1 MNILVVMMMMSTTR
15 GPCGKDDGD
24 DDRLWR
30 RAEKGRKRT
39 TWLADDDGCEDG
51 GNKKPNIQN
60 ILNVKSGYQPR
71 SASKS
76 DTSTRQLIFPT
87 NITKNIFSLATNKA
101 PIHLLSIEKW
111 NYLHSKKS
119 CVTRAPLLYFIR
131 SWVALSFKVC
141 EWVSESV
148 RDPWTCPD
156 LHFVHY
162 IKAQMPSLL
171 TPYHQLSTATAYF

>member
-1 MNILVVMMMMSTTR
+1 MNILVVMLMMMMMSTTR
-15 GPCGKDDGD
+15 CPCGEDDGD

-51 GNKKPNIQN
+51 ANKKPNIQN

-111 NYLHSKKS
+111 NFFHSKKS
-119 CVTRAPLLYFIR
+119 CVTRAQLLYFIR
-131 SWVALSFKVC
+131 SRVALSFKVC
-141 EWVSESV
+141 QWVSESV
-148 RDPWTCPD
+148 R
-156 LHFVHY
+156 HR
-162 IKAQMPSLL
+162 
-171 TPYHQLSTATAYF
+171 

>member
-1 MNILVVMMMMSTTR
+1 MTDFGEDDEDDDNLWGRWWRWWQILGKMMKMMTT
-15 GPCGKDDGD
+15 CGGDDED
-24 DDRLWR
+24 DDRLWG

-51 GNKKPNIQN
+51 TNKKPNIQN

-87 NITKNIFSLATNKA
+87 NITKNLFSLAANKA

-111 NYLHSKKS
+111 NL
-119 CVTRAPLLYFIR
+119 FIFSTQNR
-131 SWVALSFKVC
+131 VALRELRSY
-141 EWVSESV
+141 
-148 RDPWTCPD
+148 T
-156 LHFVHY
+156 L
-162 IKAQMPSLL
+162 
-171 TPYHQLSTATAYF
+171 

>member
-131 SWVALSFKVC
+131 SWVALSFKVY
-141 EWVSESV
+141 EWVS
-148 RDPWTCPD
+148 
-156 LHFVHY
+156 
-162 IKAQMPSLL
+162 Q
-171 TPYHQLSTATAYF
+171 